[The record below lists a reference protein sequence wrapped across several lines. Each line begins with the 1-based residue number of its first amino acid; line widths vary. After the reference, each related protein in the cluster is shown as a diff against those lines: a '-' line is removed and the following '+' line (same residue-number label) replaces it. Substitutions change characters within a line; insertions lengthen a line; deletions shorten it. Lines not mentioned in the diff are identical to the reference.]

1 MNKNESFDRWVAE
14 IADDG
19 TPRVEKLYD
28 SWYKHDNSELEWQ
41 RYYWSLRK
49 AYEAGQQNDKN

>member
-1 MNKNESFDRWVAE
+1 MKTDKFDAWVAE
-14 IADDG
+14 LTEDG
-19 TPRVEKLYD
+19 TPRYQKLYD

-49 AYEAGQQNDKN
+49 AFEAGEKSV